1 MFHSTDNQK
10 DNTVALLFE
19 DVTLS
24 NWNTRNNTAYL
35 LKIILDVINVACFK
49 EPSRCSLNFW
59 NDSRYLLYTFCIY
72 FESVSIKSL

>member
-35 LKIILDVINVACFK
+35 LKIILDVINVACFNK
-49 EPSRCSLNFW
+49 PSRCSLNFW
-59 NDSRYLLYTFCIY
+59 NDSRY
-72 FESVSIKSL
+72 SIV